1 MKDILVLRELGQVK
15 ALSQP
20 YRIKVLE
27 AFNDESRSA
36 KEISQCLEQPH
47 AKVNYHIK
55 SLEKVGL
62 VSFEGEV
69 SRQGV
74 REKYYKP
81 VAKQFVVDSNILGID
96 HPEKSKGLVAFQ
108 DLATFF
114 YQNLNED
121 LTDLLDH
128 SIYAPTMTLRDEDAD
143 AMMKEIHTIIDKFQ
157 KNASTTEGRTYKL
170 ATLLLKE

>member
-62 VSFEGEV
+62 KKSSNLQIG
-69 SRQGV
+69 
-74 REKYYKP
+74 KP
-81 VAKQFVVDSNILGID
+81 FDS
-96 HPEKSKGLVAFQ
+96 SK
-108 DLATFF
+108 
-114 YQNLNED
+114 NE
-121 LTDLLDH
+121 
-128 SIYAPTMTLRDEDAD
+128 
-143 AMMKEIHTIIDKFQ
+143 
-157 KNASTTEGRTYKL
+157 
-170 ATLLLKE
+170 